1 MSPSEPVL
9 ETSTVPVDNILLE
22 AEDKMQKALEHLK
35 GSLRTLRTGRA
46 SAGLVEHLK
55 VDYYGTPTELRQLA
69 TITVPDAL
77 MILIKPYDPGS
88 IANIAKGIQASELGI
103 TPMVDGKVIRL
114 SIPPLSQE
122 RRKQLVHQ
130 VKEQAEETKVGL
142 RNLRRDAIK
151 HIDAEEKAKALGEDD
166 ARKARD
172 DATNLVHDHEKQV
185 DEALKLK
192 TDEIMEV

>member
-1 MSPSEPVL
+1 ML
-9 ETSTVPVDNILLE
+9 VDDILLE
-22 AEDKMQKALEHLK
+22 TENKMGKAVDHLK

-55 VDYYGTPTELRQLA
+55 VDYYGSPTELRQLA
-69 TITVPDAL
+69 TITVPDPL
-77 MILIKPYDPGS
+77 MILIKPYDPSSVGD
-88 IANIAKGIQASELGI
+88 IAKGIQASDLGI
-103 TPMVDGKVIRL
+103 TPAVDGKVIRL

-122 RRKQLVHQ
+122 RRQQLVHQ
-130 VKEQAEETKVGL
+130 IKEQGEEAKITL

-151 HIDAEEKAKALGEDD
+151 HIDAEEKDKALGEDG

-172 DATNLVHDHEKQV
+172 DATDLVHRHENQV
-185 DEALKLK
+185 DEALHLK